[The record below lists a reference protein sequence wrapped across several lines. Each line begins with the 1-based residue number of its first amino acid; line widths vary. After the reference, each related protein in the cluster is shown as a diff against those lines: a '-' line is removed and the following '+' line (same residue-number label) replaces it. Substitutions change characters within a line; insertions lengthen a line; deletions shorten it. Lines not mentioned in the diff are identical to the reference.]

1 MGLKITVYC
10 SSSSR
15 IPEVYLDLAFELG
28 KQLAEKRHTLIYG
41 GGGIGSMKRLAD
53 GSLSRGGR
61 VIGIM
66 PSFMKELEWA
76 HPNLA
81 EFVWTQNLSDRKQKL
96 IDGTDAIIA
105 LPGGSGTWEE
115 LFEAFTLKRLNQ
127 IHCPIYLLNQNGF
140 YDALLELMERAVG
153 ENFMSPDHLE
163 TWTVL
168 TSLEE
173 LMMKL

>member
-15 IPEVYLDLAFELG
+15 IPEDYLDLAFELG
-28 KQLAEKRHTLIYG
+28 RQIAEKGHILIYG

-53 GSLSRGGR
+53 GALSRGGR
-61 VIGIM
+61 VVGVM
-66 PSFMKELEWA
+66 PSFMRELEWA

-96 IDGTDAIIA
+96 IEGTDAIIA

-115 LFEAFTLKRLNQ
+115 LFEAFTLKRLDQ
-127 IHCPIYLLNQNGF
+127 IQCPIYLLNQNGF
-140 YDALLELMERAVG
+140 YDALLQMMERAVA
-153 ENFMSPDHLE
+153 EEFMKPDHLDI
-163 TWTVL
+163 WTVL
-168 TSLEE
+168 THLEE
-173 LMMKL
+173 LMSKL